1 MRFNLITYWDMWAWI
16 NQLLCWHTGYAS
28 NQLHSWLCDT
38 RFNLDSEMWIKFKR
52 NIVQIVQGIRKRE
65 NPMIVEKF
73 VSFLF

>member
-1 MRFNLITYWDMWAWI
+1 M
-16 NQLLCWHTGYAS
+16 GYAF

-52 NIVQIVQGIRKRE
+52 NIFQIVQGIRKRE

-73 VSFLF
+73 VSFLS